1 MTHASVVVST
11 LLLLGA
17 ALAAPVLQPVAG
29 ARDAEQAV
37 RALSA
42 QEVDAFLRRDRQRL
56 AML

>member
-37 RALSA
+37 
-42 QEVDAFLRRDRQRL
+42 
-56 AML
+56 